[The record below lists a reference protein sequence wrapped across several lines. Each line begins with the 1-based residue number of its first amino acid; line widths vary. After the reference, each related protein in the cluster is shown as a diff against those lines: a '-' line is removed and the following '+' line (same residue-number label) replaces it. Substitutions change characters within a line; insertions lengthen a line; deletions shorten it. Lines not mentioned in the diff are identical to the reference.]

1 MPDYQLGKIYQ
12 LICLTTG
19 ERYIGSTTEP
29 TIARRLAGHCR
40 TYKYYSKNGKG
51 ITRSYPIIERGNYQ
65 IELLETFP
73 CNSKDELNA
82 REGHYIRTLECV
94 NKCIPGRTQ
103 QESIKAYYEANKE
116 VILEK
121 AKSYRDTN
129 KEVIAEYQKA
139 HYEAN
144 KEVILEKAK
153 THYQENKEAITER
166 RKVYR
171 EKLRQTTPESGL

>member
-51 ITRSYPIIERGNYQ
+51 FTRSYPIIERGNYQ

-121 AKSYRDTN
+121 AK
-129 KEVIAEYQKA
+129 
-139 HYEAN
+139 
-144 KEVILEKAK
+144 